1 MSARV
6 PKEVQAVGGQR
17 NPHMKHNVK
26 VGDSSHCM
34 IDRRILW
41 VQLAPAWSASCR
53 IAGLAACFVSAAMR
67 GSVALYDSLYG
78 LSRKAPPAKACP
90 FVSVDVQLESRLT
103 VTHASSLL
111 QFDLASSRSGA
122 FQVWKIILI

>member
-1 MSARV
+1 
-6 PKEVQAVGGQR
+6 
-17 NPHMKHNVK
+17 
-26 VGDSSHCM
+26 
-34 IDRRILW
+34 
-41 VQLAPAWSASCR
+41 
-53 IAGLAACFVSAAMR
+53 MR

-90 FVSVDVQLESRLT
+90 FVSVYVQLESRLT